1 VRRKILS
8 RLIASCVIAT
18 FSITSLGQTPAGAT
32 RTIEE
37 AANSL
42 LTEALSSLELQI
54 TNQELLL
61 ELSYEIQYALDTGI
75 IEQDTIDELDIEVL
89 NEEIPDEDL
98 FEEDV
103 PQSPVTTSTPQT
115 SAQLSEELKLRLQTR
130 FTERLNRQLQY
141 WEIVSTDWATAS
153 ELATQEFEK
162 CITAATSDEESDVCY
177 FNELQQLQVFY
188 GQQLANNYTTR
199 LSAATSIGTELVA
212 LLTQSLEKAKV
223 MVQETL
229 SFMSAEELASLGFT
243 TAILEDIALK
253 LGGSTTQPNGPA
265 NSNPQGG
272 SNP

>member
-1 VRRKILS
+1 
-8 RLIASCVIAT
+8 
-18 FSITSLGQTPAGAT
+18 
-32 RTIEE
+32 
-37 AANSL
+37 
-42 LTEALSSLELQI
+42 
-54 TNQELLL
+54 
-61 ELSYEIQYALDTGI
+61 
-75 IEQDTIDELDIEVL
+75 
-89 NEEIPDEDL
+89 
-98 FEEDV
+98 
-103 PQSPVTTSTPQT
+103 
-115 SAQLSEELKLRLQTR
+115 
-130 FTERLNRQLQY
+130 
-141 WEIVSTDWATAS
+141 VSTDWATAS

-162 CITAATSDEESDVCY
+162 CITAATTDEESDVCY

-253 LGGSTTQPNGPA
+253 LGGSTTQPDGPA